1 MPSAAIMV
9 HYRNEFAEGVSAA
22 ALCEPPP
29 LGDDGVTQKD

>member
-1 MPSAAIMV
+1 MTV
-9 HYRNEFAEGVSAA
+9 LYRNEFAAIAGAA